1 MAQKATAH
9 DKKSAEHHEAGAH
22 DKAVHQENIHSCYF
36 LQGGG
41 IMLKKVI
48 MLSVAVLFGMQAGLA
63 IAANPDTGP
72 GCGLGKLAW
81 SDYSEQKSIAPQVL
95 MATTNGTFGS
105 QTFGISTGTSGCT
118 NDGKVMAEQKTTMF
132 AQLNFENLSQE
143 MAQGQGE
150 HLASLATLMGVPAE
164 HQAAFFAMTQE
175 RYTSL
180 VKTGAASPVAM
191 VKAIHDAIA
200 THPVLAQVST
210 R

>member
-1 MAQKATAH
+1 MSKT
-9 DKKSAEHHEAGAH
+9 
-22 DKAVHQENIHSCYF
+22 
-36 LQGGG
+36 
-41 IMLKKVI
+41 VI
-48 MLSVAVLFGMQAGLA
+48 MLSVSVLFGLQAGLA
-63 IAANPDTGP
+63 MAANPDTGP

-81 SDYSEQKSIAPQVL
+81 SDYKGQKEIAPQVL

-105 QTFGISTGTSGCT
+105 TTFGISSGTSGCT
-118 NDGKVMAEQKTTMF
+118 TDGKIMSEQKTTMF

-180 VKTGAASPVAM
+180 VKTGEASPVAM
-191 VKAIHDAIA
+191 VKAINDAIA
-200 THPVLAQVST
+200 SHPVLAQVST

>member
-1 MAQKATAH
+1 
-9 DKKSAEHHEAGAH
+9 
-22 DKAVHQENIHSCYF
+22 
-36 LQGGG
+36 
-41 IMLKKVI
+41 MLKKVLL
-48 MLSVAVLFGMQAGLA
+48 LSAAVLFGMQAGLA
-63 IAANPDTGP
+63 MAANPDTGP

-81 SDYSEQKSIAPQVL
+81 SDYKNQKSIGPQVL

-105 QTFGISTGTSGCT
+105 TTFGISSGTSGCT
-118 NDGKVMAEQKTTMF
+118 SDGKVWADQKTTMF

-180 VKTGAASPVAM
+180 VKTGEASPVAM
-191 VKAIHDAIA
+191 VKAINDAIA

>member
-1 MAQKATAH
+1 
-9 DKKSAEHHEAGAH
+9 
-22 DKAVHQENIHSCYF
+22 
-36 LQGGG
+36 
-41 IMLKKVI
+41 MLKKVLL
-48 MLSVAVLFGMQAGLA
+48 LSVAVLFGMQAGLA
-63 IAANPDTGP
+63 MAANPDTGP

-81 SDYSEQKSIAPQVL
+81 SDYANQKDIAPQVL

-118 NDGKVMAEQKTTMF
+118 NDGQVMSEHKTTMF

-164 HQAAFFAMTQE
+164 HQPAFFALTQE

-180 VKTGAASPVAM
+180 VKTGEASPVAM
-191 VKAIHDAIA
+191 VKAINDAIA